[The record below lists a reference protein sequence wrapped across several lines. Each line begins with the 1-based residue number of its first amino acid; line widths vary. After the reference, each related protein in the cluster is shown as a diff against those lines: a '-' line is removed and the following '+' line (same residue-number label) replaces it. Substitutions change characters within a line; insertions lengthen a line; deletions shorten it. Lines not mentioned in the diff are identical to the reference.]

1 MGKLFA
7 LAALASL
14 SACAGGAHLD
24 YCKYAAERRTVYT
37 TTIVAADAYALS
49 GRPVPYEVTLGRQA
63 AVTALAVLDA
73 NCPEPT
79 A

>member
-1 MGKLFA
+1 MGKLLA

-14 SACAGGAHLD
+14 SGCAGGAHLD
-24 YCKYAAERRTVYT
+24 VCKYANARRLVYT
-37 TTIVAADAYALS
+37 TTIRAADAYALS

-63 AVTALAVLDA
+63 AMTALAVLDA